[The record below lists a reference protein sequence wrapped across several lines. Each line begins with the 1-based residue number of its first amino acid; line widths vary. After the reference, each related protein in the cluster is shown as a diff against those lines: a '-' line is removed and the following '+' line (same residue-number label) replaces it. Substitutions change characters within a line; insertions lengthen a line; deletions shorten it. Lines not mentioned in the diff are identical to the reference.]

1 MSLSTPQVLT
11 LAIALLTL
19 AGVAFGRL
27 PLTRLSRAGIA
38 LLGASLLLLTGVL
51 DLPAAWRLIDG
62 DIIVLL
68 FALMVV
74 NAFLTTVGF
83 FRLLTRW
90 AVSAARSTLALLTLL
105 VFSSGLL
112 SAFFL
117 NDTIVLML
125 TPLVLAVT
133 RELKRP
139 PVPYLLALAL
149 AANVGSAAALTGNP
163 QNLVVGLRGNLGF
176 LEFLLALGPPSLLGL
191 FVVIAVLY
199 LAYPREFRAVRLRAV
214 RLEPLET
221 DRWRLALAV
230 CVTLGMLAAF
240 VLGANVPTAALV
252 AAALLLLLGRKA
264 SDELLR
270 QVDWTLLVLF
280 AGLFV
285 VVGALETSG
294 LSALALAGLE
304 PLLRAGTTA
313 LALLTLVLS
322 NLLSN
327 VPAVLLLVPV
337 LEALN
342 EGPRAWLTLAMAS
355 TFAGNLTLIGSVAN
369 LIVAEQARRQGV
381 ELGFWAYARVGVP
394 VTLLTMLLGVGWLV
408 WLH

>member
-19 AGVAFGRL
+19 TGVAFGRL

-139 PVPYLLALAL
+139 PVPYVLALAL

-163 QNLVVGLRGNLGF
+163 QNLVVGLRGNLEF

-230 CVTLGMLAAF
+230 SVTLGMLAAF

-294 LSALALAGLE
+294 LSGLILAGLE

-313 LALLTLVLS
+313 LALLTLLLS

-327 VPAVLLLVPV
+327 VPAVLLLAPV

-394 VTLLTMLLGVGWLV
+394 VTLLTLLLGVGWLV